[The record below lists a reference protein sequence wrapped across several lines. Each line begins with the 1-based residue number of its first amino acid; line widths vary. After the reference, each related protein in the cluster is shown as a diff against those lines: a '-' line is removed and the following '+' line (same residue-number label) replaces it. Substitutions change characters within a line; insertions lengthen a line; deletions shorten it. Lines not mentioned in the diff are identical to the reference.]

1 MSGKKKVEHNGLTI
15 VDTVKYVLRCIY
27 FSSEENLNAMIMIG
41 KNRIKIRI
49 EKDTEELKFE
59 ECNYQTLENAFFKFK
74 NVWSEEPTDI
84 YSKIFNNF
92 WPIVPTRRAIIG
104 FFHFSYGNFIYFYT
118 KKYYGDFFEIFS
130 YYL

>member
-92 WPIVPTRRAIIG
+92 
-104 FFHFSYGNFIYFYT
+104 
-118 KKYYGDFFEIFS
+118 
-130 YYL
+130 